1 MSASFRQRTPG
12 EFARI
17 IWRRKWLIV
26 LPTLAVSVAV
36 AFVVLRLPNVYESTT
51 LLTVRPAG
59 ITTQGVPQ
67 LSESDLTI
75 RINNITQEV
84 TSRSTLEPLIE
95 RYNLYEAE
103 RRNGVSMDE
112 LVDRMRTKDIKITLN
127 TSRNDIT
134 NGFFLSFRNSGKVP
148 QEAARTAQKVT
159 EMLAAKYVDT
169 EQNAAK
175 SATNMTKEFFDQKVD
190 EAKKNLD
197 EIDKRRL
204 EFMQQNLNSLPSETQ
219 ALIGQLAGLREEQKA
234 RIADIGRISDQIASN
249 NKLAADLSTADRQS
263 VEEAIAQMTDPK
275 STAAYAELVKTKA
288 ALETQ
293 KQALKTL
300 YRDKH
305 PDVIAV
311 QSQIDSIQGQMDDM
325 VAEHKRKVEEYR
337 KRLEA
342 RVDPRVD
349 SYKAENDRLAG
360 EAKRQQMQLDKAE
373 ADIAALE
380 QRING
385 VPSSAVGLEA
395 LDREYQSAKAIY
407 DDAVTQ
413 QQKASTMADIA
424 SKEQGESIGVIDAA
438 SLPEQPVAPK
448 RPLLLLLGLFAGL
461 ACGVALAAALEL
473 PRLLTVQTAEDA
485 EHYTGLPVLVTL
497 PVLLTPREE
506 RSLKARRVALAVA
519 AVAAT
524 VVTAPALAFVLSR
537 LHLIEMLANRG

>member
-26 LPTLAVSVAV
+26 LPTLAVAVAV

-59 ITTQGVPQ
+59 ITTQVVPQ

-159 EMLAAKYVDT
+159 ETLAAKYVDT

-234 RIADIGRISDQIASN
+234 RIAEIGRINDQIAAN
-249 NKLAADLSTADRQS
+249 NKLAADLSKSDQQS
-263 VEEAIAQMTDPK
+263 VEEVVAQMTDPK

-293 KQALKTL
+293 KQALKTV

-325 VAEHKRKVEEYR
+325 VAEHKRKVDEQR

-342 RVDPRVD
+342 RVDP
-349 SYKAENDRLAG
+349 
-360 EAKRQQMQLDKAE
+360 
-373 ADIAALE
+373 
-380 QRING
+380 
-385 VPSSAVGLEA
+385 
-395 LDREYQSAKAIY
+395 
-407 DDAVTQ
+407 
-413 QQKASTMADIA
+413 
-424 SKEQGESIGVIDAA
+424 
-438 SLPEQPVAPK
+438 PV
-448 RPLLLLLGLFAGL
+448 
-461 ACGVALAAALEL
+461 
-473 PRLLTVQTAEDA
+473 
-485 EHYTGLPVLVTL
+485 
-497 PVLLTPREE
+497 
-506 RSLKARRVALAVA
+506 
-519 AVAAT
+519 
-524 VVTAPALAFVLSR
+524 
-537 LHLIEMLANRG
+537 